1 MKKEEGYKGMK
12 YRDVDA
18 LLKIF
23 KKLAKTVEVIPRWEN
38 AKRIKILKEIIGPID
53 TAREVTDEMKSYYEK
68 QDKIFEKYG
77 TPVSSQGGMG
87 YRIENWGPVNEE
99 IAILKEENRDL
110 LEKEIERKKDIELLL
125 DKDVEVNI
133 EPIDY
138 EWCGDLIDG
147 NDLVVLMDFDLV
159 NEPMSDEE
167 AEEAEDAKL
176 KNIRNSKKRARKK

>member
-1 MKKEEGYKGMK
+1 MK

-23 KKLAKTVEVIPRWEN
+23 KKLAKTVDVIPRWEN
-38 AKRIKILKEIIGPID
+38 AKRVKILKEIIGPID
-53 TAREVTDEMKSYYEK
+53 IAREVTDEMKSYYEK
-68 QDKIFEKYG
+68 QDRIFEKYG

-99 IAILKEENRDL
+99 IAILKEENKDL

-167 AEEAEDAKL
+167 AEEDEDAKL
-176 KNIRNSKKRARKK
+176 KNIRNQKKRARKK